1 MAKQTINDGESGLV
15 VRGKINDNFTELYT
29 PATQSE
35 VDAGTAT
42 GVYVN
47 PATLAGKA
55 LKSGTY
61 STVLT
66 FDTDQDIY
74 QDLTGLSPTF
84 TLGTTNVN
92 GVGII
97 LRLNKPTA
105 VTFPGTFEADA
116 NSATL
121 DATKLNVYTLVFF
134 TNWNGS
140 GLDHVIYS
148 NHLFTA
154 Q

>member
-1 MAKQTINDGESGLV
+1 MSTMISTLRTTRIKSILTSVICDGA
-15 VRGKINDNFTELYT
+15 TA
-29 PATQSE
+29 ATQGQ

-42 GVYVN
+42 TVYVN
-47 PATLAGKA
+47 PATLAAKA

-74 QDLTGLSPTF
+74 HDATGESITF
-84 TLGTTNVN
+84 TLAASGVN